1 MASMQA
7 LTDEDYQRAFRY
19 ARSLGADRDLA
30 LDLVQTA
37 IVKALAAARED
48 IEAPVAYLLTSVR
61 HAFYSE
67 IRREKTAAW
76 SSLEDF
82 EGVIATD
89 MQPLE
94 DMVMARDT
102 LRHAWAVLSPPEREV
117 LHLWAEDRLDGAELA
132 SLHRLAETPAIPAA
146 ERPADPSRRRWL
158 SVAAGAGI
166 AAVAG
171 VLGANLVGRGGS
183 GGAHANAQALAEE
196 IAYNHLRVA
205 PLDFASGD
213 LACMRAA

>member
-7 LTDEDYQRAFRY
+7 LTDDDYQRAFRY

-37 IVKALAAARED
+37 IVKALASARQD
-48 IEAPVAYLLTSVR
+48 LQAPLAYLLTSVR

-89 MQPLE
+89 LQPLE
-94 DMVMARDT
+94 DMVIARDR
-102 LRHAWAVLSPPEREV
+102 LRHAWATLSPAEREV
-117 LHLWAEDRLDGAELA
+117 LHLWAVEGYTVDEIAAHTDTPRGTLLA
-132 SLHRLAETPAIPAA
+132 RLHRL
-146 ERPADPSRRRWL
+146 RRR
-158 SVAAGAGI
+158 
-166 AAVAG
+166 
-171 VLGANLVGRGGS
+171 
-183 GGAHANAQALAEE
+183 LAEQQ
-196 IAYNHLRVA
+196 I
-205 PLDFASGD
+205 PQASGVES
-213 LACMRAA
+213 